1 MARVSTPDAD
11 ALAWVAARTN
21 AESRVM
27 AAPYVLMRLR
37 SKPVPF
43 WGLGE
48 PFSPTAEALRR
59 APAEWLIVDAAEWRW
74 HHAEHS
80 AGGGGSARAGVGGML
95 RADACHAR
103 RHGLSRQGGGPLR

>member
-1 MARVSTPDAD
+1 M
-11 ALAWVAARTN
+11 
-21 AESRVM
+21 
-27 AAPYVLMRLR
+27 
-37 SKPVPF
+37 PF

-80 AGGGGSARAGVGGML
+80 AGGGEALERALDECCERVHVTPAATVYRVKTAGRSARAFGEL
-95 RADACHAR
+95 
-103 RHGLSRQGGGPLR
+103 P